1 MNGDSESGEVIV
13 SAPGEDSKPMDAPT
27 GEPGENTTPGDLP
40 GLTLDDLTGMHG
52 DAMAGFDP
60 AIHALDADGNPR
72 KKKDGSF
79 ASKRG
84 RKPGQREAA
93 QRENTRPNSSGKLP
107 PKNVAESGTVSG
119 DISSVPEVD
128 FKAIAAAAVGT
139 SLGIAVMTFGD
150 EWRPKDKAEYS
161 GLCDATESYFKAKG
175 VQDLPPG
182 WLLLATVTAYSL
194 PRLTA
199 PTTKSRILAGWL
211 RIKGFFHKKKSIL
224 AGE

>member
-1 MNGDSESGEVIV
+1 MGIEGETGEAIV
-13 SAPGEDSKPMDAPT
+13 SAPGENDNSPEAPAI
-27 GEPGENTTPGDLP
+27 EPGENTTPDALP
-40 GLTLDDLTGMHG
+40 GLTLDEITGMHG

-93 QRENTRPNSSGKLP
+93 QRENTRPNSTGKLP
-107 PKNVAESGTVSG
+107 PKTAPDSGTIPG
-119 DISSVPEVD
+119 DISSAPDVD
-128 FKAIAAAAVGT
+128 YKAIAQAAVGT
-139 SLGIAVMTFGD
+139 TLGIAVMTFGD

-199 PTTKSRILAGWL
+199 PTTKSRIMAGWL
-211 RIKGFFHKKKSIL
+211 RIKGFFAKKKSVL
-224 AGE
+224 AGS